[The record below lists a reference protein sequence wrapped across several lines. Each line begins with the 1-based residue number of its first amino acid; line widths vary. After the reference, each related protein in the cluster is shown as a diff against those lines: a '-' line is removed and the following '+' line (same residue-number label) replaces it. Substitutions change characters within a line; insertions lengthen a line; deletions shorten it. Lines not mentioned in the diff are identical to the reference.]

1 MSSIMEQRGCDRA
14 GAILFAGTA
23 VDVLV
28 PAEETT
34 GAFSL
39 LRIANPAG
47 CWTPPHLHRNEDE
60 TVFVLS
66 GTLRVETEE
75 RAMDVGPGQAIVLP
89 RGRPH
94 RLGNPGAQEAH
105 FLVLCTPG
113 GFDAFVRAAG
123 RPMPDNGPAMDEADI
138 ARLIQAAPCHGIELL
153 APGTLRPVAT
163 EDAAAPAAF
172 SEIDALG
179 TCIQVLAEFG
189 PAEDDLCLMRER
201 VPPGCT
207 VPMNTHAGHEVL
219 YGRGGVLDVCVGAVR
234 EAARRVVGAGQV
246 MNIPAG
252 VQRALINR
260 GDVPADIVLITQ
272 RRVAEQFLKIGR
284 LL

>member
-1 MSSIMEQRGCDRA
+1 MSSITEERRCDRA

-23 VDVLV
+23 VDILV
-28 PAEETT
+28 PAEATT

-39 LRIANPAG
+39 LRFANPAG

-75 RAMDVGPGQAIVLP
+75 RAMDVGPGQAMVLS

-94 RLGNPGAQEAH
+94 RLGNPGAQEVRC
-105 FLVLCTPG
+105 LVLCTPG

-123 RPMPDNGPAMDEADI
+123 RPMPHGGPAMDETDI
-138 ARLIQAAPCHGIELL
+138 ARLIQAAPRHGIELL
-153 APGTLRPVAT
+153 PPGTLRPVAT
-163 EDAAAPAAF
+163 EDAAAPAA
-172 SEIDALG
+172 SREIDVLG
-179 TCIQVLAEFG
+179 IRIQVLAEFG
-189 PAEDDLCLMRER
+189 PADDDLCLMRER
-201 VPPGCT
+201 VPPGCS
-207 VPMNTHAGHEVL
+207 VPINTHAGHEVL
-219 YGRGGVLDVCVGAVR
+219 YGLGGVLDVCVGAVR
-234 EAARRVVGAGQV
+234 EAAWRVVDAGQV

-252 VQRALINR
+252 VPRVLSNR
-260 GDVPADIVLITQ
+260 GNVPADVVLITQ
-272 RRVAEQFLKIGR
+272 RRVAEQFREIGR